1 VAAVEEDH
9 HAADMLDPLD
19 DELAEAYVRHMDA
32 AYQAGRS
39 DGRAGGFAEGLA
51 LGIALVAL
59 ALVLLWL

>member
-1 VAAVEEDH
+1 MAETF
-9 HAADMLDPLD
+9 DPLD

-51 LGIALVAL
+51 VGILLVL
-59 ALVLLWL
+59 AVVLLWL